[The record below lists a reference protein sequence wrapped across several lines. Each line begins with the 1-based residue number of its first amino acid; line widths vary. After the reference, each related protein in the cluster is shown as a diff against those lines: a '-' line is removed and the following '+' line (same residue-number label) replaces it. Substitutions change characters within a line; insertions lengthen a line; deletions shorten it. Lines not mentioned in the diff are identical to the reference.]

1 MRKRYLIVGG
11 LILFAWARL
20 TGEPTREVPSPSLQ
34 SEVTSQRTKPTSDKS
49 TPPKSKPSHLPTNS
63 KKSSNFVAA
72 GLRIVGGNR
81 VAFRQGPTTDH
92 VVIDRFDRGRTVLLM
107 ESQGEWSRVRDQLTQ
122 REGWMA
128 SRYLSDNLDNST
140 KPRATA
146 QPKPKQA
153 PKSLP
158 VVSTSVIIQRI
169 IAESIAAYP
178 GSCPCPYNTDRG
190 GRRCGKRS
198 AYSKPGGYA
207 PICFPQDVTE
217 AMIAAA
223 RQRR

>member
-1 MRKRYLIVGG
+1 MYAVAQSGNGPPHHNTPSSTQSQQTDQQRQKPPEKSPQPGTSVQPT
-11 LILFAWARL
+11 AVN
-20 TGEPTREVPSPSLQ
+20 TGSSVVD
-34 SEVTSQRTKPTSDKS
+34 VTSMRAVS
-49 TPPKSKPSHLPTNS
+49 
-63 KKSSNFVAA
+63 
-72 GLRIVGGNR
+72 GNR
-81 VAFRQGPTTDH
+81 VAFRQGPSTTYRI
-92 VVIDRFDRGRTVLLM
+92 IDRFDRGRRVQQL
-107 ESQGEWSRVRDQLTQ
+107 ENQGEWSQVRDQITQ

-128 SRYLSDNLDNST
+128 SRFLSERLDVTSDT
-140 KPRATA
+140 RAKSP
-146 QPKPKQA
+146 PKPKQV
-153 PKSLP
+153 PRSLP
-158 VVSTSVIIQRI
+158 VVSTSAIIQRI

-207 PICFPQDVTE
+207 PICFSQDVTE